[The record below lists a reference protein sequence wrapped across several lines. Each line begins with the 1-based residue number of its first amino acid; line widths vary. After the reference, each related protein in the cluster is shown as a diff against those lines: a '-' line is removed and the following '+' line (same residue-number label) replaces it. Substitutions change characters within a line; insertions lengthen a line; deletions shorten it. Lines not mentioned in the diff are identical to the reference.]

1 MLIIATHFGT
11 ICLDLRVS
19 KDFVPKV
26 GLQSLNENKLTNFAQ
41 FFETLSQICV
51 VTNVLWAQK
60 AGQTIVSLHC
70 TATQPLRHVTMRVS
84 TSISLF
90 GSQQEIFVILLN
102 SRNFNELQILENCVC
117 LFRKL
122 LASDIYKLP
131 QYGQVL
137 WIVNPT
143 SSMSQ
148 KWKSRTFAHEG
159 YGIQLSMD
167 LLEQNGKCSVTIF
180 TSTKP
185 LAKTSTSGLLCRC
198 VIKCGSLCMKTKYFV
213 SLSEDWH
220 TAGKRDCFTIEQ
232 TVLEESLRIFVSF
245 QLVWIIVNVFQ

>member
-1 MLIIATHFGT
+1 
-11 ICLDLRVS
+11 
-19 KDFVPKV
+19 
-26 GLQSLNENKLTNFAQ
+26 
-41 FFETLSQICV
+41 
-51 VTNVLWAQK
+51 
-60 AGQTIVSLHC
+60 
-70 TATQPLRHVTMRVS
+70 MRVS

-90 GSQQEIFVILLN
+90 GSQQEIFVIILN
-102 SRNFNELQILENCVC
+102 RRNFNEPQFLENCVC
-117 LFRKL
+117 LLRKL

-148 KWKSRTFAHEG
+148 KWKSRTFAHEV

-167 LLEQNGKCSVTIF
+167 LLVQNGKCSVSIY

-185 LAKTSTSGLLCRC
+185 LAKTSASGLLCKC
-198 VIKCGSLCMKTKYFV
+198 VIKCGNLCMKTNYSV

-220 TAGKRDCFTIEQ
+220 TAGKRDWFTIEPG
-232 TVLEESLRIFVSF
+232 VLKEPLRVFISF
-245 QLVWIIVNVFQ
+245 QFV